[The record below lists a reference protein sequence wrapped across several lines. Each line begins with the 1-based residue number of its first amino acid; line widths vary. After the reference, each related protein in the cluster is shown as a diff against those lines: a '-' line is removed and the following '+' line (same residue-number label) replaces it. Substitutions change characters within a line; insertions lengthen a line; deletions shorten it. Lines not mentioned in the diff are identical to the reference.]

1 MKKLKVLAGA
11 VALALS
17 AGQAHAALSQ
27 DAATTGSSLFL
38 AVWNGS
44 TSYIRDLGIHLS
56 DMLTLTTPGNINT
69 ATGPSATWT
78 SNAGFTFTNAGDS
91 LFTSTFS
98 SLAGLNWTV
107 FAEDS
112 GASPNIPG
120 NPGGFVSGFSTG
132 PTSMPFSNVS
142 SALGRANSYM
152 GNVNN
157 PANTACATNTSCVAP
172 LGNAAYAGNN
182 TTTGWGQS
190 IAASLPGSG
199 TNVVAAQDG
208 TSSMPFWYISTDSA
222 AGHSNATPVLE
233 FLFQNSQNVGMW
245 SLDAAGDATFTL
257 AAATVSSVPLPG
269 ALWLFG
275 SGLLALVGIGRR
287 RNASAEVS
295 AA

>member
-1 MKKLKVLAGA
+1 MKKLNVLAGA
-11 VALALS
+11 IALALS

-44 TSYIRDLGIHLS
+44 TSYIRDLGLHLS
-56 DMLTLTTPGNINT
+56 DMLNLGTAGNINT
-69 ATGPSATWT
+69 ANGPSTAWT

-98 SLAGLNWTV
+98 GLTGLNWTI

-112 GASPNIPG
+112 GASPNVPS

-132 PTSMPFSNVS
+132 PTAMPFSNVS
-142 SALGRANSYM
+142 SAITRANSYM
-152 GNVNN
+152 GLVNN
-157 PANTACATNTSCVAP
+157 PANTTCGTTVSCTAP

-182 TTTGWGQS
+182 TGAGWGQS
-190 IAASLPGSG
+190 IAASLPAG
-199 TNVVAAQDG
+199 NVVAGQDG
-208 TSSMPFWYISTDSA
+208 AQSMPFWYIRTDSA

-233 FLFQNSQNVGMW
+233 FQFKNSQNAGMW
-245 SLDAAGDATFTL
+245 SLDAAGDVTYTL
-257 AAATVSSVPLPG
+257 AAAAVSEVPLPG

-287 RNASAEVS
+287 RNASA
-295 AA
+295 A